1 MGGISSAQA
10 AQMLQGLSGSLDLTI
25 SAIPASS
32 GSSPGYSIN
41 AIPTSGSTQLIN
53 VPIPTVNGKSTGG
66 IDFQTGK
73 YISTATIP
81 VIYSYEDNG
90 VATPTGF
97 QGANGQLSNT
107 YTETINGQSYTFII
121 DNGKIEYAPTGSQAF
136 AQLEFNANPNPS
148 IPSTGGTTLSQ
159 PQDVNAFSSDSIAT
173 GNIPTALPT
182 PGTAGLLNLQ
192 PASQQ
197 FADLYNQNPT
207 LTNNMISNPQ
217 STSTTN
223 NTNTFLSGA
232 SQFLSSYPSY
242 LASTAANLAKYLG
255 SIPGYTPGGV
265 PSKINGPGE
274 I

>member
-1 MGGISSAQA
+1 M
-10 AQMLQGLSGSLDLTI
+10 
-25 SAIPASS
+25 
-32 GSSPGYSIN
+32 
-41 AIPTSGSTQLIN
+41 
-53 VPIPTVNGKSTGG
+53 
-66 IDFQTGK
+66 
-73 YISTATIP
+73 P
-81 VIYSYEDNG
+81 V
-90 VATPTGF
+90 VACF
-97 QGANGQLSNT
+97 
-107 YTETINGQSYTFII
+107 
-121 DNGKIEYAPTGSQAF
+121 
-136 AQLEFNANPNPS
+136 
-148 IPSTGGTTLSQ
+148 TLSQ

-173 GNIPTALPT
+173 GSIPTALST

-255 SIPGYTPGGV
+255 SIPGYTPGGAPLANFGRRLLDWFYNFLLV
-265 PSKINGPGE
+265 DKPFEYPPSE
-274 I
+274 RV